1 MSSNT
6 LNDKPRLMPV
16 KVPWQID
23 AATPHL
29 RLVASESGGGERTQ
43 VTAYARFLVPSIP
56 DGANAETVVKVYPPK
71 FDAAGRALGDQSG
84 QYRVVRCF
92 FKSAARAQI
101 GPSFSDLEVVD
112 RSAYD
117 WSELPDLTKPREGIA
132 ASVRRFEGAWHASDF
147 CPNPRMYE
155 VKGSRWLMELGTNA
169 AEYKHFLI
177 LGHDAYIEVIAEAW
191 RWEIVASA
199 ENGREV

>member
-1 MSSNT
+1 MNT
-6 LNDKPRLMPV
+6 NSLNEKPLLVPV

-29 RLVASESGGGERTQ
+29 RLMASESGGERTQ
-43 VTAYARFLVPSIP
+43 VTAYARFLVQSFP
-56 DGANAETVVKVYPPK
+56 DKANTASVVKVYPPK

-112 RSAYD
+112 RTAYD
-117 WSELPDLTKPREGIA
+117 WSEIPILSKPDEGVE
-132 ASVRRFEGAWHASDF
+132 ASVRHFCDAWRASTL

-155 VKGSRWLMELGTNA
+155 IKGSAWLKELG
-169 AEYKHFLI
+169 KHADGYTHYLI
-177 LGHDAYIEVIAEAW
+177 LGHDAYIEVLAEGW
-191 RWEIVASA
+191 RWEIVPSA